1 MFEFL
6 ITERQPLEAQA
17 PGHFSKGILIAMGRT
32 PQSPVIVVVPG
43 EGSLPVT
50 SLEERVFPDE
60 QSFQVV
66 TLSGYDDEC
75 SCRDFV
81 SYDQSVKFRTCPD

>member
-6 ITERQPLEAQA
+6 ITERQPLEAQT
-17 PGHFSKGILIAMGRT
+17 PGHFSKGILIAMGRA

-43 EGSLPVT
+43 QGPLPVT
-50 SLEERVFPDE
+50 SLEQRIFPDE
-60 QSFQVV
+60 QPFQVV